1 MSNDFPLQHL
11 PEELP
16 HASAKRVLDSAPER
30 FDDRSRPLDTDG
42 GHENRHIGKVA
53 EAERQRI
60 SAMALFNT
68 DTRVGKVLVAFTPTI
83 KLPPVEPVQAP

>member
-42 GHENRHIGKVA
+42 GHENRQANAGVA
-53 EAERQRI
+53 KRRELFPAARHRPEQAHGVEQR
-60 SAMALFNT
+60 
-68 DTRVGKVLVAFTPTI
+68 
-83 KLPPVEPVQAP
+83 